1 MERTMRN
8 LIRYLLTLAVLALA
22 PGAQGEEH
30 TITDATGRTV
40 TVPATIQRVFA
51 AGPTASVLLYAL
63 APDKLVG
70 WPRPLNPAA
79 LAFIAPPYRELPA
92 VGRLTGRDNTV
103 SAEAMLKVRP
113 ELIVDFGSV
122 YSPYIA
128 LAERTQQQTGLP
140 YVLLDGALDKTP
152 ASLRLLGG
160 LLGVSERAGQL
171 ARYAEQTYQELDGLL
186 PKIPPEQRPKV
197 YLADGPDGLETNLRG
212 AIGAEIIERVG
223 AVNVAVIPDRQGHV
237 SVAVEQVAAWNPDTI
252 IALDEGFFNKV
263 WNDPHWQAV
272 AAVKAKRVYLSP
284 GLPFG
289 WVDHPTSLNRLLGLK
304 WLSQLFYPDVF
315 KGDIRTQAREFY
327 QLFYHIE
334 LSDAQ
339 LDTLLANARR

>member
-1 MERTMRN
+1 MRA
-8 LIRYLLTLAVLALA
+8 ITRWLLTLAVLALA

-30 TITDATGRTV
+30 TITDSTGRSV
-40 TVPATIQRVFA
+40 TVPATVHRVFA

-63 APDKLVG
+63 APDKLIG
-70 WPRPLNPAA
+70 WPRPLDSAA

-92 VGRLTGRDNTV
+92 VGRLTGRDD
-103 SAEAMLKVRP
+103 SLPAEAVLKFRP

-122 YSPYIA
+122 SSRYTA

-140 YVLLDGALDKTP
+140 YVLLDGALDKIP
-152 ASLRLLGG
+152 GSLRLLGG

-171 ARYAEQTYQELDGLL
+171 ARYAEQTYQELDTLL
-186 PKIPPEQRPKV
+186 PKIPSEQRPKV
-197 YLADGPDGLETNLRG
+197 YLADGPDGLETGLRG

-223 AVNVAVIPDRQGHV
+223 AVNVAIIPDREGRANV
-237 SVAVEQVAAWNPDTI
+237 SVEQVVTWNPDTI
-252 IALDEGFFNKV
+252 IALDEGFYNKI
-263 WNDPHWQAV
+263 WNDPRWQAA

-289 WVDHPTSLNRLLGLK
+289 WVDHPTSVNRLLGLK
-304 WLSQLFYPDVF
+304 WLPQVFYPEVF
-315 KGDIRTQAREFY
+315 KGDIRAQAREFY
-327 QLFYHIE
+327 RLFYQIE
-334 LSDAQ
+334 LGDAQ